1 MYYKS
6 YKFRLYP
13 SDIQEKT
20 INKTFETKRFIYN
33 YFLSLI
39 IENYSGQYEN
49 MRYYQNHVKH
59 KHDFL
64 RYVDDNFVKKILQDL
79 DKNYMK
85 ACKDKKFILRFKSK
99 NDRISYGINSHSDME
114 LNLKSK
120 TITLPILGVVKVR
133 GYKNIDSIN
142 GKIMSVTISKELN
155 GKYYISVLYLMNEK
169 LSRVKPNSIVGSDLG
184 VKNLLTLSD
193 GTVYENSRSILKYEK
208 RINRMQKALSRK
220 VKGSENYKKC
230 KQKLAVL
237 HSKLTNAR
245 KKYIQEITKE
255 ITDNFDIIVCESLH
269 TKDMIMDGKNTNLSK
284 NINDVCFKEILRQ
297 LEYKSR
303 FKGKEFYQINEYY
316 PSSQVCSR
324 CDSVNKKYKDL
335 SLRDYKCDTCLMEID
350 RDLNAGI
357 NIMFEGFKMYMNKY
371 KKYF

>member
-193 GTVYENSRSILKYEK
+193 GTIYENSRSILKYEK

-255 ITDNFDIIVCESLH
+255 ITDNFDIIVCEIYIR
-269 TKDMIMDGKNTNLSK
+269 KI
-284 NINDVCFKEILRQ
+284 
-297 LEYKSR
+297 
-303 FKGKEFYQINEYY
+303 
-316 PSSQVCSR
+316 
-324 CDSVNKKYKDL
+324 
-335 SLRDYKCDTCLMEID
+335 
-350 RDLNAGI
+350 
-357 NIMFEGFKMYMNKY
+357 
-371 KKYF
+371 

>member
-1 MYYKS
+1 M
-6 YKFRLYP
+6 
-13 SDIQEKT
+13 
-20 INKTFETKRFIYN
+20 
-33 YFLSLI
+33 
-39 IENYSGQYEN
+39 
-49 MRYYQNHVKH
+49 
-59 KHDFL
+59 
-64 RYVDDNFVKKILQDL
+64 
-79 DKNYMK
+79 
-85 ACKDKKFILRFKSK
+85 
-99 NDRISYGINSHSDME
+99 
-114 LNLKSK
+114 NLKSK

-284 NINDVCFKEILRQ
+284 NINDACFKEILRQ